1 MSHFVQIR
9 TQIREREQLVAA
21 LRDLH
26 HQFREGENLQ
36 IRGYSGSRET
46 AEVVVDT
53 GSQYDIGF
61 RRPGQQQEYECVAD
75 WWGVEGNSSIRQQ
88 SFLQQINQQ
97 YAYRVVLEEA
107 REQDMIVEEDQ
118 VLENGDRV
126 VLLSERG

>member
-1 MSHFVQIR
+1 MSHFVQVR

-21 LRDLH
+21 LRGLH
-26 HQFREGENLQ
+26 HQFREGERLQ
-36 IRGYSGSRET
+36 IRGYQGNRET

-61 RRPGQQQEYECVAD
+61 RRSGQQQEYECVAD

-97 YAYRVVLEEA
+97 YAYHVVLEEA
-107 REQDMIVEEDQ
+107 REQDMIVEEDE

>member
-26 HQFREGENLQ
+26 HQFREGENLP
-36 IRGYSGSRET
+36 IRGYSGNRET

-61 RRPGQQQEYECVAD
+61 RRQGQQQEYECVAD
-75 WWGVEGNSSIRQQ
+75 WWGVERSSPIEQQ

-107 REQDMIVEEDQ
+107 KERDMIVEQDE

-126 VLLSERG
+126 LLLSERG

>member
-26 HQFREGENLQ
+26 YQFREGENLQ
-36 IRGYSGSRET
+36 IRGYSGNRET

-61 RRPGQQQEYECVAD
+61 RRQGQQQEYECVAD
-75 WWGVEGNSSIRQQ
+75 WWGVELGSSIKQQ

-107 REQDMIVEEDQ
+107 RETDMLIEEDE

-126 VLLSERG
+126 ILLSERG

>member
-9 TQIREREQLVAA
+9 TQIREREQLVSA

-26 HQFREGENLQ
+26 HQFRVGENLQ
-36 IRGYSGSRET
+36 IRGWSGNRET

-61 RRPGQQQEYECVAD
+61 RRQDPEQEYECVAD
-75 WWGVEGNSSIRQQ
+75 WWGVEGNSPIRQE
-88 SFLQQINQQ
+88 SFLRQLNQQ
-97 YAYRVVLEEA
+97 YAYHVVLEEA
-107 REQDMIVEEDQ
+107 REQDMIVEEDE

-126 VLLSERG
+126 VILSERG